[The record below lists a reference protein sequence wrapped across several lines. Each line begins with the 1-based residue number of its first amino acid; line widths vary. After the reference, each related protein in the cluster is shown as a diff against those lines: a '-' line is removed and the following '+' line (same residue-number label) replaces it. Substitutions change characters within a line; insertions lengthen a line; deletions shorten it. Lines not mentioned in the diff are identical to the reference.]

1 MQKIRGLPPEKLKID
16 FFHCGH
22 VSAPRGLY
30 PTQLIEFILIMSL
43 LNPAAQKVLIIDD
56 DEDLLQLAGLLFK
69 KAGAQVFTARDGL
82 EGMSKL
88 FTHRPNLIILDVMM
102 PGMNGFEV
110 CERIR
115 QVSDAPLIMLTALN
129 HEQEML
135 RGLEAGADDFLSKP
149 FNADILLARA
159 KTVLRR
165 SENLGAKSPSG
176 EFQYDNG
183 HLTIDGERRDVSIRG
198 KRIKLTPV
206 EFRLLVYLA
215 RNAGKVLTFEQIISN
230 VWGAEYK
237 GSTDYVHVYVS
248 HLRRKLEENT
258 RSPRYIVTLHGVGY
272 IFEK

>member
-1 MQKIRGLPPEKLKID
+1 
-16 FFHCGH
+16 
-22 VSAPRGLY
+22 
-30 PTQLIEFILIMSL
+30 MSRTNL
-43 LNPAAQKVLIIDD
+43 ADQKVLIIDD
-56 DEDLLQLAGLLFK
+56 DDDLLQLAGLLFK
-69 KAGAQVFTARDGL
+69 KAGSQVVTARDGL

-88 FTHRPNLIILDVMM
+88 YAHRPNLIILDVMM
-102 PGMNGFEV
+102 PGMDGFEV

-149 FNADILLARA
+149 FNAEILLARA

-165 SENLGAKSPSG
+165 SESMSASTP
-176 EFQYDNG
+176 EFQYNNG
-183 HLTIDGERRDVSIRG
+183 HLSINVERRDVSIRG

-206 EFRLLVYLA
+206 EFRLLVFLA
-215 RNAGKVLTFEQIISN
+215 RNAGKVLTFEQIIAN
-230 VWGAEYK
+230 VWGPEYK

-258 RSPRYIVTLHGVGY
+258 RSPRYILTLHGVGY

>member
-1 MQKIRGLPPEKLKID
+1 MNDKKI
-16 FFHCGH
+16 
-22 VSAPRGLY
+22 
-30 PTQLIEFILIMSL
+30 
-43 LNPAAQKVLIIDD
+43 LIIDD
-56 DEDLLQLAGLLFK
+56 DEGLLQLAGLLFK
-69 KAGAQVFTARDGL
+69 KTGAQVFTARNGL
-82 EGMSKL
+82 EGMSQL
-88 FTHRPNLIILDVMM
+88 FAHRPNLIILDVMM

-149 FNADILLARA
+149 FNAEILLARA
-159 KTVLRR
+159 RAVLRR
-165 SENLGAKSPSG
+165 AESKSAQSP
-176 EFQYDNG
+176 EFHYTNG
-183 HLTIDGERRDVSIRG
+183 HLQIDVERHDVSVSGR
-198 KRIKLTPV
+198 RIKLTPV

-215 RNAGKVLTFEQIISN
+215 RNAGKVLTFEQIIAN
-230 VWGAEYK
+230 VWGAEYR

-258 RSPRYIVTLHGVGY
+258 RTPRYIVTLHGVGY